1 MLAKE
6 LRKRE
11 EEINRFSKERIKI
24 EESGGINIKD
34 FLIQKDPFPKNKCEK
49 EKCLIYTSTVTQN
62 LSIVCNTNNVG
73 YRLFCGTCRARGKD
87 KAYEGE
93 TSRSG
98 RLRGNEHLADFRNK
112 RPHSVLYKH
121 KMVDH
126 ADEEISFGME
136 LTGKFKDAL
145 TRQADEAIRINARN
159 KVELMN
165 SKSEFNHPPIA
176 RVTVEKRKNYGS

>member
-1 MLAKE
+1 MICK
-6 LRKRE
+6 
-11 EEINRFSKERIKI
+11 
-24 EESGGINIKD
+24 
-34 FLIQKDPFPKNKCEK
+34 
-49 EKCLIYTSTVTQN
+49 STLTEN

-73 YRLFCGTCRARGKD
+73 YRLYCGTCRDRGKD

-98 RLRGNEHLADFRNK
+98 RLRGSEHLGDFLNK

-121 KMVDH
+121 KLVDH
-126 ADEEISFGME
+126 ADEEISVGME

-145 TRQADEAIRINARN
+145 TRQADEAIRINSHN
-159 KVELMN
+159 TLELMN

-176 RVTVEKRKNYGS
+176 RVTVEKRKKYCS